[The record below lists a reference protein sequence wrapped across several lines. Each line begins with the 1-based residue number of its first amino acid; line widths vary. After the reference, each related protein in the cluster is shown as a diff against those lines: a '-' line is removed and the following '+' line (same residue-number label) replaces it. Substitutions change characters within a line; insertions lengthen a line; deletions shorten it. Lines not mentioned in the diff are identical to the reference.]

1 MSAFNRRYEP
11 REFFGVPALT
21 AVGAVVALPLL
32 LFTLLLPAVLKPFT
46 AAAALAALAAL
57 AAAAGGL
64 WLGDE
69 RPFLPVLLAARRER
83 GRVTGETRTDA

>member
-46 AAAALAALAAL
+46 AAAALAALAA
-57 AAAAGGL
+57 AAGGL

>member
-21 AVGAVVALPLL
+21 AVGAVVALPLG

-46 AAAALAALAAL
+46 AAAALAAL